1 MLKEE
6 TTLYEITNKP
16 FVSEGLTISLEEK
29 EFYKFIKK
37 FIKITDLNEEQIE
50 KLKISDHVIIRR
62 SKEIQ

>member
-37 FIKITDLNEEQIE
+37 
-50 KLKISDHVIIRR
+50 VY
-62 SKEIQ
+62 